1 MRPSLTAAL
10 VMSALAP
17 ALAHADALDDAKGK
31 ARPVVVLSDS
41 RDDPRVAKQ
50 IQALDGTR
58 SELSNRNIQVLQE
71 AGSDGPLRKKLGV
84 EKKGFAVVLVGKD
97 GTVKKVWRDPVE
109 PEKIFTIIDA
119 MPMRQ
124 NEMNG

>member
-1 MRPSLTAAL
+1 MRAILIT
-10 VMSALAP
+10 ALAVAVLAP
-17 ALAHADALDDAKGK
+17 GLAHADGLDDAKGK

-50 IQALDGTR
+50 IQALDGNKP
-58 SELSNRNIQVLQE
+58 ELTNRNIQVLQE
-71 AGSDGPLRKKLGV
+71 AQPDGPLRKKLGI

-97 GTVKKVWRDPVE
+97 GSVKKVWRDPVD
-109 PEKIFTIIDA
+109 PKKIFTIIDS

-124 NEMNG
+124 KEMDG

>member
-1 MRPSLTAAL
+1 MRPILMIALAAA
-10 VMSALAP
+10 ALAP
-17 ALAHADALDDAKGK
+17 VLAHADQLDDAKGK

-50 IQALDGTR
+50 IQALDGLKP
-58 SELSNRNIQVLQE
+58 ELSNRNIQVLQE
-71 AGSDGPLRKKLGV
+71 SKADGPLRKKLGV

-97 GTVKKVWRDPVE
+97 GTVKQVWHDPVD
-109 PEKIFTIIDA
+109 PKKIFTIIDS

-124 NEMNG
+124 KEMDG

>member
-10 VMSALAP
+10 IISALTP
-17 ALAHADALDDAKGK
+17 ALARADALDDAKGK

-50 IQALDGTR
+50 IQALDGT
-58 SELSNRNIQVLQE
+58 SPELSNRNIQVLQE
-71 AGSDGPLRKKLGV
+71 AGSEGPLRKKLGV

-97 GTVKKVWRDPVE
+97 GTVKKVWRDPVD
-109 PEKIFTIIDA
+109 PKQIFTIIDG
-119 MPMRQ
+119 MPMRK

>member
-1 MRPSLTAAL
+1 MKAFLATA
-10 VMSALAP
+10 VIFTGLAP
-17 ALAHADALDDAKGK
+17 AIAHADALDDAKGK

-50 IQALDGTR
+50 IQALDGTKP
-58 SELSNRNIQVLQE
+58 ELTNRNIQVLQE
-71 AGSDGPLRKKLGV
+71 AGSDGSMRKKLGV

-97 GTVKKVWRDPVE
+97 GKVKKVWHDPVD
-109 PEKIFTIIDA
+109 PKAIFTIIDS

-124 NEMNG
+124 KEMDG